1 MHYQYLHHLYARDS
15 TTYIH
20 LWRILAMQTITAA
33 DYALFYTGLR
43 MVHTLYYNGQ
53 VVKEFKPTTRYYII
67 KLSDGVQRTLR
78 ESDTLTVRNT
88 SAFYV

>member
-1 MHYQYLHHLYARDS
+1 MR
-15 TTYIH
+15 
-20 LWRILAMQTITAA
+20 TITAA
-33 DYALFYTGLR
+33 DYALFYNGLR

-53 VVKEFKPTTRYYII
+53 VVTDFRPTSRYYII

-88 SAFYV
+88 NAFYV